1 MGKYKTNSTRREK
14 PKSEGPHV
22 IWRGIG
28 CLMMIIIP
36 AISISSAVETIKYGR
51 QHGWAI
57 PYQLL
62 GLPQMPDWVYKSS
75 GLLTI
80 LGPIM
85 KTQDFYAYTALSI
98 LFMIMLGGIISVI
111 YAFVYRSVG
120 PSRYGPMDAPPPK
133 IKTKKYTR

>member
-1 MGKYKTNSTRREK
+1 MGKYKTNSRIREK

-28 CLMMIIIP
+28 CLMMLIIP
-36 AISISSAVETIKYGR
+36 AISIAAAYETINYGI
-51 QHGWAI
+51 QSHWAL

-62 GLPQMPDWVYKSS
+62 GTPRFPDLFYKSN
-75 GLLTI
+75 GLMVLLT
-80 LGPIM
+80 PIAN
-85 KTQDFYAYTALSI
+85 TPNFYAYAALSFLYI
-98 LFMIMLGGIISVI
+98 VLLGGIISVI
-111 YAFVYRSVG
+111 YAMIYRAVG

>member
-1 MGKYKTNSTRREK
+1 VQK
-14 PKSEGPHV
+14 PLPEGPHV

-36 AISISSAVETIKYGR
+36 VISIAAAYETINYGLDN
-51 QHGWAI
+51 GWAI

-62 GLPQMPDWVYKSS
+62 GKPQMPSIVYKSS

-85 KTQDFYAYTALSI
+85 NTPHFYAYAALSVI
-98 LFMIMLGGIISVI
+98 FMIMLGGVISVI

-120 PSRYGPMDAPPPK
+120 PSRYGPLDAPPPK

>member
-1 MGKYKTNSTRREK
+1 VEK
-14 PKSEGPHV
+14 PKPEGPHV

-36 AISISSAVETIKYGR
+36 AMSIAIATEIVKYGVANN
-51 QHGWAI
+51 WPI

-62 GLPQMPDWVYKSS
+62 GTPKLPDIFYKST
-75 GLLTI
+75 GLMTI
-80 LGPIM
+80 FTPVIN
-85 KTQDFYAYTALSI
+85 TQNFYAYVAVSLLLII
-98 LFMIMLGGIISVI
+98 LLGGVISMV

-120 PSRYGPMDAPPPK
+120 PSRYGPLDAPPPK